1 MVSGANLLAFSATAF
16 VLIVIPGPSVLFVI
30 GRALSLGRGPAIASV
45 VGNGFGVYVVALLVA
60 FGLGSVVQHSDLAF
74 AVVKI
79 VGAAYLVWLGAQAIR
94 HRRDLAAALG
104 ATAVPMS
111 RWRAVRQG
119 FVVGFAN
126 PKALIIFGAVLPQF
140 VDRTAGH
147 VPEQMLL
154 MSAVAF
160 GLALISDTIWV
171 LAASGVR
178 GWFASNPRR
187 LAAVGGVGGLAMIAV
202 GVTVATTG
210 RRD

>member
-1 MVSGANLLAFSATAF
+1 MVSGAHLIAFAATAF
-16 VLIVIPGPSVLFVI
+16 IIIVIPGPSVLFVI

-45 VGNGFGVYVVALLVA
+45 VGNGFGVYVVAVLVA
-60 FGLGSVVQHSDLAF
+60 FGLGSVVQRSDF
-74 AVVKI
+74 VFVCVKL
-79 VGAAYLVWLGAQAIR
+79 VGGLYLVWLGVQAIR

-104 ATAVPMS
+104 ATSAPTS
-111 RWRAVRQG
+111 RWRAMRQG

-154 MSAVAF
+154 LSAVAF
-160 GLALISDTIWV
+160 GMALVSDTVWV

-178 GWFASNPRR
+178 GWFANNPRR
-187 LAAVGGVGGLAMIAV
+187 LAAVGGAGGLAMIAV

-210 RRD
+210 RHD